1 MPIWDKFEQAEES
14 VSREIVIYKKKKV
27 FLYNVRISNE
37 SKVLKQCLE
46 FVQNDAKRSARYF
59 IVFNAKFLKTD
70 TSNLME
76 LHNVINEYKKML
88 FSSRLEKFALI
99 IKSFTS
105 HRRVITLFDDI
116 FDENKISRKK
126 YNYFSLVKK
135 DNYLEWLLK

>member
-14 VSREIVIYKKKKV
+14 VSREIVIYKKHKV

-37 SKVLKQCLE
+37 SKVLKQCLD
-46 FVQNDAKRSARYF
+46 FVQNDAKKSGRYF
-59 IVFNAKFLKTD
+59 IVFNAKFVKTD
-70 TSNLME
+70 TTNLMG
-76 LHNVINEYKKML
+76 LHSVINEYKKML

-116 FDENKISRKK
+116 FDENKVSRKK
-126 YNYFSLVKK
+126 YNYFSIAKK